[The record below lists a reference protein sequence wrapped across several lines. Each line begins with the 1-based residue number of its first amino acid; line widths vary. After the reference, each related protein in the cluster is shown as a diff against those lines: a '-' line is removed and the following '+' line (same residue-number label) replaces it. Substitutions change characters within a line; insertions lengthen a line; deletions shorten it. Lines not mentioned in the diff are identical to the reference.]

1 MRLIVGLGNPDLE
14 YQWTPHNLGFMAVDE
29 LANRNSIRVERPEG
43 KALVGRGKIAG
54 EEVVLAKPQTYM
66 NLSGVSVRELLAKY
80 ELDVSNLLVMWDEV
94 QLPLGT
100 IRVHPD
106 GSAGSHNG
114 AKSVI
119 SSVGTQQFTR
129 LRLGCGSDHPVGSRK
144 EYVLR
149 PMRKAELEVA
159 SEMIGNVGDAVELIL
174 TQGIEAAMNKYNR
187 RKPADP
193 EEM

>member
-66 NLSGVSVRELLAKY
+66 NLSGISVRELLAKY